1 MLIIPTKTSHKKPY
15 PAISPERTEL
25 SQAGR
30 TILVTGGGLGIG
42 FAICRSFITAAASR
56 IIIVGRRTSVID
68 DAITKLADIT
78 KSQGRDTIILGKQ
91 CDIADL
97 DSSKA
102 LWDQLAEEGIIVDT
116 LVLNAATQ
124 GGPGPILERG
134 TTKVWQDLA
143 MNKYLVNV
151 SSAVI
156 HKFDE
161 PVKLLPSYSFT
172 KNSAAFFLQ
181 QVALHVTAE
190 DMQIVSFNPGQILTD
205 AARNTGF
212 DETSGI
218 DWDDENLPGHFAV
231 WAASPEAKLLHGRF
245 VWAHWDIDELLSGE
259 TAQKLKTDDYYL
271 RLGVIGL
278 A

>member
-1 MLIIPTKTSHKKPY
+1 MRDDHF
-15 PAISPERTEL
+15 ISPTSNSRAILNRTRL
-25 SQAGR
+25 
-30 TILVTGGGLGIG
+30 ILYL
-42 FAICRSFITAAASR
+42 
-56 IIIVGRRTSVID
+56 
-68 DAITKLADIT
+68 
-78 KSQGRDTIILGKQ
+78 Q
-91 CDIADL
+91 
-97 DSSKA
+97 
-102 LWDQLAEEGIIVDT
+102 
-116 LVLNAATQ
+116 
-124 GGPGPILERG
+124 
-134 TTKVWQDLA
+134 
-143 MNKYLVNV
+143 KYLVNV

-161 PVKLLPSYSFT
+161 PVRLLPSYSFT

-205 AARNTGF
+205 AARNAGF

-218 DWDDENLPGHFAV
+218 DWDDGMKTKSALFFIASLRILTLPSIAENLPGHFAV